1 MYVNASSAN
10 GYVHQI
16 KLYTEKGSTV
26 LEVIENLTYKYR
38 KHNHLLYTNN
48 FYTFLKIIMKLKA
61 DKIFMSGTCKTNKK
75 NLPKT
80 LIIQS
85 TKLLKKKQLLA
96 FNNEDI
102 NEVLFNDRR
111 MVLFLSYSHSIDNA
125 DFINFCI
132 SINHQRKMFSIY
144 NYT

>member
-16 KLYTEKGSTV
+16 KLYTGKGSTI

-38 KHNHLLYTNN
+38 RHNHLLYTNH
-48 FYTFLKIIMKLKA
+48 FYTSLKIIISLKA
-61 DKIFMSGTCKTNKK
+61 DKIFMSKICRTNKK

-85 TKLLKKKQLLA
+85 TKLLLKKKQLLA
-96 FNNEDI
+96 FNNGDI
-102 NEVLFNDRR
+102 NGVLFNDRK
-111 MVLFLSYSHSIDNA
+111 MMFFCLLFILSI
-125 DFINFCI
+125 IQI
-132 SINHQRKMFSIY
+132 S
-144 NYT
+144 

>member
-1 MYVNASSAN
+1 WGIKMYVKASSAN

-38 KHNHLLYTNN
+38 GHNHILYTDN
-48 FYTFLKIIMKLKA
+48 FYASQKIIMKLKA
-61 DKIFMSGTCKTNKK
+61 DKIFMSEICRINKK

-85 TKLLKKKQLLA
+85 TKLLKKS
-96 FNNEDI
+96 
-102 NEVLFNDRR
+102 
-111 MVLFLSYSHSIDNA
+111 SYWHLMSGA
-125 DFINFCI
+125 
-132 SINHQRKMFSIY
+132 
-144 NYT
+144 